1 VKFTTANV
9 FVLLLQLGGGIWAG
23 CLAMATGIIGILAS
37 AREWCPLK
45 STPQKITHT
54 IFLALSLVS
63 LAVAQ
68 LVVALAATGA
78 ARDINNSEYEV
89 DEVEVCVVLRIPQE
103 SQRIKSVLITTC
115 VTYMHSRFQRCRRLN
130 IIKIFRGVR

>member
-1 VKFTTANV
+1 
-9 FVLLLQLGGGIWAG
+9 
-23 CLAMATGIIGILAS
+23 MATGIIGILAS

-63 LAVAQ
+63 LAIAQ

-78 ARDINNSEYEV
+78 ARDINNSEYEGDDE
-89 DEVEVCVVLRIPQE
+89 DEVRFRFDKIIRGGTTSGKNFSHRITISSKNASDSLSFKYQK
-103 SQRIKSVLITTC
+103 RHV
-115 VTYMHSRFQRCRRLN
+115 F
-130 IIKIFRGVR
+130 